1 MDAFCEYLVKKKS
14 TSDNLKR
21 LGLWIACVVVCIFI
35 LYLCFAKFH
44 SLIVAVP
51 ILVAAAIYGTV
62 IYSRNFSLE
71 YEYVFT
77 NGMLDIDVIKGRARR
92 VNLVSVSCRKIDY
105 MGPLPKNYQSSHKV
119 INAMYDENR
128 SGKYVLTFS
137 DRGVVTDLLF
147 QPPEK
152 LLLNMQKY
160 NPRNIH
166 L

>member
-14 TSDNLKR
+14 ISDNLKR
-21 LGLWIACVVVCIFI
+21 LGLWIACIVVCVLI
-35 LYLCFAKFH
+35 LYLGFAKFH
-44 SLIVAVP
+44 AMIAAVP
-51 ILVAAAIYGTV
+51 ILIAATIYGTV
-62 IYSRNFSLE
+62 IYGRNFSLE

-77 NGMLDIDVIKGRARR
+77 NGVLDIDVIKGRSRR
-92 VNLVSVSCRKIDY
+92 VNLVSVPCRRIEY
-105 MGPLPKNYQSSHKV
+105 MGPVSKNYQSPHKV

-128 SGKYVLTFS
+128 SGKYVITFS
-137 DRGVVTDLLF
+137 NHGVATDILF